1 MNKLF
6 NKIGVIGKYGDHN
19 INPTLERLIQY
30 LQDQGKEVLLESGT
44 ASTMNCASCSH
55 QDYAQLSNNCDLVIV
70 VGGDGSLL
78 SAARNLSNPDTAI
91 LGINLGR
98 LGFLV
103 DISPD
108 EIEERLDEILAGNYA
123 EEQRSLLQTQVLRGG
138 TIVHHS
144 TALNDIV
151 THKLNIARMVEL
163 EVSIDGHY
171 LYNQRSD
178 GLVVSTPTGSTA
190 YALSGG
196 GPILH
201 PTLAAMVLVPICP
214 HTLSNRPI
222 VIGNDSTIEI
232 IIRAD
237 NKAQLTCDGQ
247 INYELE
253 ANDHILIKKKEHA
266 LRLIHP
272 PGHDCFETLRAKL
285 HWGTHP

>member
-1 MNKLF
+1 MSKAF

-19 INPTLERLIQY
+19 INPTLDHLIQY
-30 LQDQGKEVLLESGT
+30 LQDQGKDVVLETDT
-44 ASTMNCASCSH
+44 ANHMDNNPCSS
-55 QDYAQLSNNCDLVIV
+55 QNYAQLSNDCDLMIV

-78 SAARNLSNPDTAI
+78 NAARNLGDADTAI

-103 DISPD
+103 DISPN
-108 EIEERLDEILAGNYA
+108 EIDERLNEIFNGNYV
-123 EEQRSLLQTQVLRGG
+123 EEKRSLLQVEVMRNEQV
-138 TIVHHS
+138 VHYS
-144 TALNDIV
+144 TALNDVV

-163 EVSIDGHY
+163 EVSIDGRY

-201 PTLAAMVLVPICP
+201 PTLDAIVLVPICP

-222 VIGNDSTIEI
+222 VINDHSTIEI
-232 IIRAD
+232 IIRA
-237 NKAQLTCDGQ
+237 NNRAQLTCDGQ

-253 ANDHILIKKKEHA
+253 ADDRILIKKKELP

-285 HWGTHP
+285 NWGAHP